1 MWECKYARETVDYRL
16 TFLRLL
22 KKIWLLPLSAV
33 LGALLIGSIYYMSR
47 MCFGN
52 GRTYQTE
59 TLFYIK
65 YLGSNESEEYLYIN
79 QYTWGEILTTDFF
92 VDSIIADTNGEFT
105 KEEILDST
113 YAGVESDVRYLYTR
127 CTTRSPERSELLDK
141 ALEKAVVAYGVNQKE
156 FYEITPVRKETKDVS
171 NIRLGTACILGASGG
186 LFICIVIWLVSAIT
200 DTSVYL
206 PSTLE
211 RRYKRRALGAPSMP
225 EFAVNCKLLLSE
237 KPGVWVVPGDGETSI
252 EGLDLS
258 VNYLPCDN
266 PIAKPETA
274 GLLKDASCVIVAVR
288 AGAHNGKR
296 LERTLEE
303 LTRLGAI
310 VSAFVLVDEDKK
322 LIERYYRK

>member
-33 LGALLIGSIYYMSR
+33 LGALLIGGIYYMSKL
-47 MCFGN
+47 CFGN

-59 TLFYIK
+59 TMFYID
-65 YLGSNESEEYLYIN
+65 YSANVSEDENYYFN
-79 QYTWGEILTTDFF
+79 KQTWGDIITTDFF
-92 VDSIIADTNGEFT
+92 ITREMEETNNAFT
-105 KEEILDST
+105 KDEILSFT

-127 CTTRSPERSELLDK
+127 CTTGSPEKSELLDS
-141 ALEKAVVAYGVNQKE
+141 ALEKAVLEFGENHKE
-156 FYEITPVRKETKDVS
+156 INSITVEKKNTKDVS
-171 NIRLGTACILGASGG
+171 NIRLLTAVILGACVG
-186 LFICIVIWLVSAIT
+186 LFVCIVIWFVSTVT

-237 KPGVWVVPGDGETSI
+237 KPGVWVVPGDDETSI

-274 GLLKDASCVIVAVR
+274 GLLKDAGCVIVAVR

-303 LTRLGAI
+303 LSRLGAI
-310 VSAFVLVDEDKK
+310 VSAFVLVNEDKK

>member
-22 KKIWLLPLSAV
+22 KKIWLLPLSAI
-33 LGALLIGSIYYMSR
+33 IGCVIIGGIYYMSKL
-47 MCFGN
+47 CFGN

-59 TLFYIK
+59 TMYYID
-65 YLGSNESEEYLYIN
+65 YSMNVSEDENYFFN
-79 QYTWGEILTTDFF
+79 KQTWGDIITTDFF
-92 VDSIIADTNGEFT
+92 VDMEMSLTGGCFT
-105 KEEILDST
+105 KEEILAST
-113 YAGVESDVRYLYTR
+113 YAGVETDVRYLYTR
-127 CTTRSPERSELLDK
+127 CTTASPEKSQLLDS
-141 ALEKAVVAYGVNQKE
+141 ALEKAVLQFGAEHKE
-156 FYEITPVRKETKDVS
+156 INSISVEKKNTKDVS
-171 NIRLGTACILGASGG
+171 NIRLFTAAGLGACAG
-186 LFICIVIWLVSAIT
+186 LFVCIVIWIVSAIT

-211 RRYKRRALGAPSMP
+211 RRYKRRALGAVSMP

-252 EGLDLS
+252 DGLDLS
-258 VNYLPCDN
+258 VNYMPCDN

>member
-22 KKIWLLPLSAV
+22 KKIWLLPVSALAGCV
-33 LGALLIGSIYYMSR
+33 VIGSIYYMSKL
-47 MCFGN
+47 CFGN

-59 TLFYIK
+59 TMYYID
-65 YLGSNESEEYLYIN
+65 YAASVSEDIN
-79 QYTWGEILTTDFF
+79 YYFNQKTWGEIITTDFF
-92 VDSIIADTNGEFT
+92 TERELAGTDNAFT
-105 KEEILDST
+105 KEEILSST

-127 CTTRSPERSELLDK
+127 CTTTSPEKSKLLDS
-141 ALEKAVVAYGVNQKE
+141 ALQKAVLEFSQEHKE
-156 FYEITPVRKETKDVS
+156 INSITVEKNNTKDVS
-171 NIRLGTACILGASGG
+171 KIRILTAAILGACVG
-186 LFICIVIWLVSAIT
+186 LFVCIVIWVTAAVT

-225 EFAVNCKLLLSE
+225 EFAANCKLLLAE
-237 KPGVWVVPGDGETSI
+237 KPGVWVVPADGETSI

-258 VNYLPCDN
+258 VNYMPCDN

-274 GLLKDASCVIVAVR
+274 GLLKDATCVIVVVK

-310 VSAFVLVDEDKK
+310 VSAFVLVDEDTK